1 MMKTSFVNMK
11 SLQTLAKSYPSLCTL
26 VAKIAAKPVLNA
38 EDKTKL
44 FNVTKTLNTAA
55 NQNGVAS
62 VLPFAADLGS
72 DGVARVWKA
81 WAIQTLRAHDDA
93 VWRKYG

>member
-1 MMKTSFVNMK
+1 MMKTSFINMK
-11 SLQTLAKSYPSLCTL
+11 SLQTLAKSYPSLCKM
-26 VAKIAAKPVLNA
+26 VAKIAAKPVLTA

-55 NQNGVAS
+55 NQKKVAP
-62 VLPFAADLGS
+62 VLPFAADLGT
-72 DGVARVWKA
+72 DGVVRAWKA
-81 WAIQTLRAHDDA
+81 WAIKTLRAHDDA